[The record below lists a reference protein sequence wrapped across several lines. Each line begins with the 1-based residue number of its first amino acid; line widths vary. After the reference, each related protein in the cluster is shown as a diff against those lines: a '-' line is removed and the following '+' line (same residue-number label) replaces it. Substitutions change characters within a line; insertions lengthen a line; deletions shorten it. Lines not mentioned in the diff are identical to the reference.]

1 MATTRQVAIE
11 TRSGPNHH
19 PAASLYLDLLKQ
31 CLTRSIFPE
40 TYEPLRRPASLRFV
54 RRKLSWGVYPL
65 LKRLLAFQGLE
76 LVRRRSHDAARRR
89 QGRDWP
95 AEAETMIG
103 NDRLDHLQT
112 CVTDV
117 IQKRVPG
124 DLIETGVWRGGA
136 GILMR
141 AVLQA
146 YGERDRNVW
155 VADSFQG
162 LPQPDPERYPED
174 AADTH
179 WQQAHRLAVPLEEV
193 QSNFRRYG
201 LLDGQVRF
209 LVGWFRD
216 TLPSAPIGPLAILR
230 LDGDMY
236 ESTIEALAHLYP
248 KLSVGGYV
256 IIDDY
261 GSVLGCRRAVE
272 DFRTKH
278 QIKEE
283 LQHADHTAVY
293 WQRVH

>member
-1 MATTRQVAIE
+1 MATTHQVAIE
-11 TRSGPNHH
+11 TRSGHNRH
-19 PAASLYLDLLKQ
+19 PAASLYLDLLRQ

-65 LKRLLAFQGLE
+65 LKRALALKGLE
-76 LVRRRSHDAARRR
+76 LVRRLSHDPARRR

-103 NDRLDHLQT
+103 TGRLDHLRS
-112 CVTDV
+112 CVTEV
-117 IQKRVPG
+117 IERRVPG

-136 GILMR
+136 AILMR
-141 AVLQA
+141 AVLRA
-146 YGERDRNVW
+146 YGEADRKVW

-162 LPQPDPERYPED
+162 LPPPDPERYPAD
-174 AADTH
+174 AGDTH
-179 WQQAHRLAVPLEEV
+179 WRQAHRLAIPLEEV
-193 QSNFRRYG
+193 KGNFRRYG
-201 LLDGQVRF
+201 LLDSQVRF

-216 TLPSAPIGPLAILR
+216 TLPSAPIGSLAVLR

-261 GSVLGCRRAVE
+261 GSVHGCGQAVE

-278 QIKEE
+278 QIKEA
-283 LQHADHTAVY
+283 LQRVDHAAVY
-293 WQRVH
+293 WQRLH

>member
-1 MATTRQVAIE
+1 MATTPQVAIE
-11 TRSGPNHH
+11 TRSDHNHH

-40 TYEPLRRPASLRFV
+40 TYEPLRQPASLRFV

-65 LKRLLAFQGLE
+65 LKRLLVLQDLE
-76 LVRRRSHDAARRR
+76 LVRPLSHDPAVRR

-103 NDRLDHLQT
+103 IDRLDHLQT

-117 IQKRVPG
+117 IQKRVLG

-136 GILMR
+136 AILMR

-162 LPQPDPERYPED
+162 LPPPDPERHPED

-236 ESTIEALAHLYP
+236 ESTSEALAHLYP
-248 KLSVGGYV
+248 KLSLGGYV

-283 LQHADHTAVY
+283 LQRADRAAVY
-293 WQRVH
+293 WQRLD

>member
-11 TRSGPNHH
+11 TRSGPNHQ

-65 LKRLLAFQGLE
+65 LKRLLALQDLE
-76 LVRRRSHDAARRR
+76 LVRPLSHDPAVRR

-95 AEAETMIG
+95 AEAATMIG
-103 NDRLDHLQT
+103 ADRLDHLQG
-112 CVTDV
+112 CVSDV
-117 IQKRVPG
+117 IDRHVPG

-136 GILMR
+136 AILMR
-141 AVLQA
+141 AVLKA
-146 YGERDRNVW
+146 YGDEERKVW
-155 VADSFQG
+155 LADSFEG
-162 LPQPDPERYPED
+162 LPRPDPERYPED
-174 AADTH
+174 AGDTH

-193 QSNFRRYG
+193 RSNFRRYG
-201 LLDGQVRF
+201 LLDSQVRF

-216 TLPSAPIGPLAILR
+216 TLPNAPIGPLAILR

-236 ESTIEALAHLYP
+236 ESTSEALAHLYP

-261 GSVLGCRRAVE
+261 GSVRGCRRAVE

-283 LQHADHTAVY
+283 LLRADHTAVY

>member
-1 MATTRQVAIE
+1 MATAPQVAIE
-11 TRSGPNHH
+11 MSSDHNHH

-40 TYEPLRRPASLRFV
+40 TYEPLRRPASLRLA

-65 LKRLLAFQGLE
+65 LKRLLALQDLE
-76 LVRRRSHDAARRR
+76 LVRPLSHDPAVRR

-95 AEAETMIG
+95 AEAATMIG
-103 NDRLDHLQT
+103 NDRLDHLQG
-112 CVTDV
+112 CVSDV
-117 IQKRVPG
+117 IDRHVPG

-136 GILMR
+136 AILMR
-141 AVLQA
+141 AVLKA
-146 YGERDRNVW
+146 YGDEERKVW
-155 VADSFQG
+155 LADSFEG
-162 LPQPDPERYPED
+162 LPRPDPERYPED
-174 AADTH
+174 AGDTH

-193 QSNFRRYG
+193 RSNFRRYG
-201 LLDGQVRF
+201 LLDSQVRF

-216 TLPSAPIGPLAILR
+216 TLPNAPIGPLAILR

-261 GSVLGCRRAVE
+261 GSVRGCRRAVE

-283 LQHADHTAVY
+283 LLRADHTAVY